1 MGIWEII
8 LSTAFFAILGTL
20 YVVGYNFFK
29 KRSPEH
35 LVHFYLILAVF
46 RIMIVATVI
55 LLYTLTADSRA
66 QAVHFAMMFIAMYV
80 VMMIITLT
88 LKH

>member
-1 MGIWEII
+1 MGVCEFV
-8 LSTAFFAILGTL
+8 LSTAFFAFFGTL
-20 YVVGYNFFK
+20 YVAGYNFFK
-29 KRSPEH
+29 KRNPEH
-35 LVHFYLILAVF
+35 LVRFYLILAVF

-55 LLYTLTADSRA
+55 LLYTLTADSRP
-66 QAVHFAMMFIAMYV
+66 QAIHFAMMFIAMYV